1 MSKIGILIYALD
13 IDYLQTR
20 TVSFPGHEKLLKEVD
35 SG

>member
-1 MSKIGILIYALD
+1 MSKIGIWIYALD
-13 IDYLQTR
+13 IHNLETR